1 MKELKRMK
9 KLLSRWIAAI
19 MVGVMVISSGVTGTV
34 QAEGNHVETTEEKLQ
49 TDTEKNNSE
58 IEGDLSVGDDAT
70 SQKEDDSVAE
80 ENNAT
85 ESEIIEEGATNEENV
100 GENPKSIVVSEE
112 TESEVP
118 EEIEMAL
125 NYLYINEAEQQG
137 GEQQS
142 IVLSWGNEN
151 TEVNNISLTL
161 ENENGEQTILEAT
174 KKSDELY
181 LYEHIFSQGV
191 YHVSNVHVATDESE
205 KDFTAEELEIDAYFG
220 VGKTPNE
227 SAKSSYIEMES
238 VEEGEGSANTAASV
252 ETSVVSIGE
261 NGEETAEASI
271 GAALEAQGVTVRSGK
286 ARSARAKN
294 VVVVLD
300 PGHDSKHAGAY
311 GNGVHEEVAT
321 LKIAKYCKEELEQYV
336 GITVYMT
343 RESAACPFPN
353 SKDNIDD
360 IKQRTAWAKTKGA
373 DVFVSFHLNS
383 NDSSRPNGAEV
394 YYPKTSSGGAAL
406 AQKIQGEL
414 VSLGLKNRGTKA
426 NETLAVINSS
436 MKNGFPGVLI
446 EHAFVS
452 NSSDANNYLNSDAK
466 LKKLGVADAK
476 GIASYFGL
484 SKGYWKDEN
493 GKQYYYIS
501 GQKVTG
507 EKYISGKWYYLNPEE
522 NGAMVTGIY
531 KFSNKT
537 VYYGSDGA
545 MRYGEQ
551 LINGHWYYFDTVTGA
566 MKTGFHKFS
575 NKTVYYGSDGAMRY
589 EEQLID
595 RHWYYFDSVTG
606 AMVTGIHK
614 LSNKTVYYGS
624 DGAMR
629 YGEQLIND
637 SWYYFEPVTGA
648 MVTGFHEF
656 PNKTVYY
663 DNDGKMHYGELTL
676 DGQKYYFDPITGAM
690 KNKEGWI
697 KEGDKTYY
705 YELNKKVTGE
715 KYISGKWY
723 YFDPKKEG
731 VMVTGLYK
739 LSNKTVYYGK
749 DGIMQYGEQLIN
761 GSWHYFD
768 TVTGAMATG
777 LHKLSNKTVY
787 YGKDGTMQYGEQLID
802 GSWYYFEQVTGAM
815 VTGFHEFPNKTVY
828 YDNDGKMHYGE
839 LTLKDKH
846 YYFDPVTGA
855 MLTNGMFNGR
865 YYGPDGVQRD
875 CYKILGKSNT
885 SIDQMVRYYNKKSPI
900 AYPSEKLGK
909 GGAPDIRTMA
919 TIFYEEAEKENI
931 KAEVVWA
938 QTMKETGYFKFG
950 GQVKIEQFNFAGI
963 GALDG
968 GASGASFPDVRT
980 GVRAQ
985 IQHMKAYADA
995 TITKNTLSSLCVDP
1009 RFDLVNPKGSAPYVE
1024 WLGQKEN
1031 PGGYG
1036 WATGKEYGIDIV
1048 EMIQTLMNF

>member
-1 MKELKRMK
+1 MK
-9 KLLSRWIAAI
+9 KIFSRWIATI
-19 MVGVMVISSGVTGTV
+19 MVGVMVASTGVAGTAKAEDNSV
-34 QAEGNHVETTEEKLQ
+34 QITEEKPQGDVEDGNLEAGSDDDI
-49 TDTEKNNSE
+49 TETEIKKDTSTN
-58 IEGDLSVGDDAT
+58 
-70 SQKEDDSVAE
+70 
-80 ENNAT
+80 ENNANKNF
-85 ESEIIEEGATNEENV
+85 EKKEIVE
-100 GENPKSIVVSEE
+100 
-112 TESEVP
+112 EVP

-142 IVLSWGNEN
+142 IVLSWGDEN
-151 TEVNNISLTL
+151 TQVNNISLTL

-174 KKSDELY
+174 KKSGELY
-181 LYEHIFSQGV
+181 LYEHIFSQGI
-191 YHVSNVHVATDESE
+191 YHVSNIHVATGKAE

-227 SAKSSYIEMES
+227 SAKSSYIEMGS
-238 VEEGEGSANTAASV
+238 VEEGEDSANTAASV
-252 ETSVVSIGE
+252 ETAVASIGE

-271 GAALEAQGVTVRSGK
+271 GAALEAQGVTARSGK

-321 LKIAKYCKEELEQYV
+321 LKIAQYCKEELEQYS

-383 NDSSRPNGAEV
+383 NDSSSPNGAEV

-406 AQKIQGEL
+406 AQKIQNEL
-414 VSLGLKNRGTKA
+414 VTLGLKNRGTKA

-436 MKNGFPGVLI
+436 MQNGFPGVLI

-476 GIASYFGL
+476 AIASYFGL

-493 GKQYYYIS
+493 GKRYYYIS

-507 EKYISGKWYYLNPEE
+507 EKYISGKWYYLNPED
-522 NGAMVTGIY
+522 NGAMVTGMH
-531 KFSNKT
+531 KFSNKTVYYGSDGAMKYGEQLINGHWYYFDTVTGAMKTGFHKLSNKTVYYGSDGAMRYGEQLIDGQWYYFDTVTGAMKTGFHKMPSKTVYYGKDGTMQYGEQLINGYWYYFDTVRGAMITGFHKFPNKTVYYDDDGKMHYGELTLDGKKYYFDPITGAMKNNKEGWIKEGNKTYYYESNEKVTGEKYISGKWYYFDPKKNGVMVTGLYKLSNRT

-551 LINGHWYYFDTVTGA
+551 LINGHWYYFDTV
-566 MKTGFHKFS
+566 
-575 NKTVYYGSDGAMRY
+575 R
-589 EEQLID
+589 
-595 RHWYYFDSVTG
+595 G

-614 LSNKTVYYGS
+614 FPNKTVYYS
-624 DGAMR
+624 KDGTMQ
-629 YGEQLIND
+629 YGEQLID
-637 SWYYFEPVTGA
+637 GHWYYFEPVTGA
-648 MVTGFHEF
+648 MATGFHEF

-663 DNDGKMHYGELTL
+663 DNDGKMHYG
-676 DGQKYYFDPITGAM
+676 K
-690 KNKEGWI
+690 
-697 KEGDKTYY
+697 
-705 YELNKKVTGE
+705 
-715 KYISGKWY
+715 
-723 YFDPKKEG
+723 
-731 VMVTGLYK
+731 
-739 LSNKTVYYGK
+739 
-749 DGIMQYGEQLIN
+749 
-761 GSWHYFD
+761 
-768 TVTGAMATG
+768 
-777 LHKLSNKTVY
+777 
-787 YGKDGTMQYGEQLID
+787 
-802 GSWYYFEQVTGAM
+802 
-815 VTGFHEFPNKTVY
+815 
-828 YDNDGKMHYGE
+828 

-855 MLTNGMFNGR
+855 MLINGMFDGQ

-900 AYPSEKLGK
+900 AYPSEQLGK

-919 TIFYEEAEKENI
+919 TIFYEEAAKENI
-931 KAEVVWA
+931 KAEVVWT

-963 GALDG
+963 GAVDG
-968 GASGASFPDVRT
+968 GAAGASFPNVRT

-995 TITKNTLSSLCVDP
+995 SITKNTLSSPCVDP

-1048 EMIQTLMNF
+1048 GMIQILMNS